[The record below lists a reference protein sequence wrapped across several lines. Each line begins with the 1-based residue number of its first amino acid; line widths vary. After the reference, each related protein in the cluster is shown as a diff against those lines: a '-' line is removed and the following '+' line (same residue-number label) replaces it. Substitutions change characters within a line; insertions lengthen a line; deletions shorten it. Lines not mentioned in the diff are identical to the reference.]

1 MSFEQQETLIALFSI
16 RNDVFLCTGHEAGF
30 AAFLCCLCKVG
41 ALRIEDQLAIVFK
54 VFEKLVNLLLASLLI
69 LNISFIVLR

>member
-1 MSFEQQETLIALFSI
+1 ML
-16 RNDVFLCTGHEAGF
+16 LCVGHEAAF

-54 VFEKLVNLLLASLLI
+54 VFEKLVNFLIASLLI
-69 LNISFIVLR
+69 LNITFIVLR

>member
-1 MSFEQQETLIALFSI
+1 M
-16 RNDVFLCTGHEAGF
+16 FLCAGHEAAF

-54 VFEKLVNLLLASLLI
+54 VFEKLVNFLI
-69 LNISFIVLR
+69 LNITFIVLR